1 MVQLYIFGNKYNI
14 ARIQNVATNKIISLF
29 HDQFAFPRTTTIDKI
44 YELTPQ
50 GAPIR
55 RLVTDMI
62 VLSHENVEALIDGQS
77 RFGDGLNGDFVADL
91 VKRLYRAAT
100 HTEGYHIQRL
110 TRQQWGQVD
119 RCLYHVS
126 EVGTRLNGKKVGV
139 HSSI

>member
-1 MVQLYIFGNKYNI
+1 LVELYIFANKYNI
-14 ARIQNVATNKIISLF
+14 SRIQNVATDEIISLF
-29 HDQFAFPRTTTIDKI
+29 HDQFAFPRATTIGKI

-62 VLSHENVEALIDGQS
+62 VLSHENVDALIDGQA
-77 RFGDGLNGDFVADL
+77 RFGDGLHSDFIQDL
-91 VKRLYRAAT
+91 VKRLFRAAN

-110 TRQQWGQVD
+110 TRQQWGQVN

-126 EVGTRLNGKKVGV
+126 EVGARVNGKKVGV
-139 HSSI
+139 HS